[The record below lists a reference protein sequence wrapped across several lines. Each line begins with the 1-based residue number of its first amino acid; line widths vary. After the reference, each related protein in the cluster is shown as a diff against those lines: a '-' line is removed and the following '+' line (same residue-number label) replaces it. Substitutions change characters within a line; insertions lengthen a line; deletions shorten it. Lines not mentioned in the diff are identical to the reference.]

1 MYLFYQFSSFCQPT
15 LVQDSEKCPKNESF
29 EKMCPP
35 QAVRFDWFLME
46 YSVFSSRTQVF
57 VRLSTHEGHYIFFRH
72 LPQHFNAIFT
82 QHSKLLLLA
91 QNQEPCC
98 IKKPPPSGGGLRASM
113 IPLPLRCRR
122 CAVRPAASAW
132 SPDGRSRPGSPVIQ
146 SCSAGKALLRKP
158 GSAGIY
164 APNGA
169 ARTCA
174 RGHARRILRYSSS
187 FAVQTMCSSS
197 SCFCVT
203 SEGAPMRI
211 SCAFLFI
218 GNGIISRMDSS
229 PASSMTMRSTPGA
242 MPA

>member
-1 MYLFYQFSSFCQPT
+1 MQFIE
-15 LVQDSEKCPKNESF
+15 LLLRD
-29 EKMCPP
+29 P
-35 QAVRFDWFLME
+35 QTAGAVRGPPWFNHARRAKLACANPAPPG
-46 YSVFSSRTQVF
+46 FT
-57 VRLSTHEGHYIFFRH
+57 RLTAR
-72 LPQHFNAIFT
+72 
-82 QHSKLLLLA
+82 
-91 QNQEPCC
+91 
-98 IKKPPPSGGGLRASM
+98 RAHAREVTPEEFCV
-113 IPLPLRCRR
+113 IPLPWRCRR
-122 CAVRPAASAW
+122 CAVHRAASAW

-146 SCSAGKALLRKP
+146 SCSAGKARLRKP

-169 ARTCA
+169 ARTRA

>member
-1 MYLFYQFSSFCQPT
+1 
-15 LVQDSEKCPKNESF
+15 
-29 EKMCPP
+29 
-35 QAVRFDWFLME
+35 
-46 YSVFSSRTQVF
+46 
-57 VRLSTHEGHYIFFRH
+57 
-72 LPQHFNAIFT
+72 
-82 QHSKLLLLA
+82 
-91 QNQEPCC
+91 
-98 IKKPPPSGGGLRASM
+98 M

-132 SPDGRSRPGSPVIQ
+132 SPDGRSRPGSPVMQSCSAGKARLRKPGSPGFTRQTARRAHTREVTPEEFCVIPLPLRCRRYAVHPAASAWSPDGRSRPGFPVIQ
-146 SCSAGKALLRKP
+146 SCSAGKARLRKP

>member
-1 MYLFYQFSSFCQPT
+1 
-15 LVQDSEKCPKNESF
+15 
-29 EKMCPP
+29 MCPP

-46 YSVFSSRTQVF
+46 YSVFASRTQVL
-57 VRLSTHEGHYIFFRH
+57 VCLSAHERHYIFSVIC
-72 LPQHFNAIFT
+72 LNTLT
-82 QHSKLLLLA
+82 QYSRSTANCCFCAKTQVLLR
-91 QNQEPCC
+91 
-98 IKKPPPSGGGLRASM
+98 KKAPALRRGLGVRV

-122 CAVRPAASAW
+122 CAVRRAASAW
-132 SPDGRSRPGSPVIQ
+132 SPDGRSRPGSPVIP
-146 SCSAGKALLRKP
+146 SCSAGKARLRKP

-187 FAVQTMCSSS
+187 FAVQTICSSS